1 MLAPV
6 VMIVVTS
13 FFAQEIVSFP
23 PEGWSFHWY
32 SNLWNQREFAGG
44 FLVSFQV
51 AIAAVLIGV
60 PCGTAAA
67 LALNRSN
74 IPAKGALSALLL
86 GPLVVP
92 GVVAGTALY
101 LSYPRVETSVDVF
114 VIGTLPGLLYQ
125 KIVV

>member
-1 MLAPV
+1 MTSVSRKLLFDVAIAFAFFLMLAPV

-23 PEGWSFHWY
+23 PEGWSFYWY

-60 PCGTAAA
+60 PCGPAAA

-74 IPAKGALSALLL
+74 LPPTGAMGRARRREKG
-86 GPLVVP
+86 G
-92 GVVAGTALY
+92 
-101 LSYPRVETSVDVF
+101 
-114 VIGTLPGLLYQ
+114 
-125 KIVV
+125 

>member
-1 MLAPV
+1 MTSVSRKLLFDVAIAFAFFLMLAPV

-67 LALNRSN
+67 LAPNRSN
-74 IPAKGALSALLL
+74 IPAKGALSALDRKSTRLN
-86 GPLVVP
+86 
-92 GVVAGTALY
+92 
-101 LSYPRVETSVDVF
+101 SSH
-114 VIGTLPGLLYQ
+114 
-125 KIVV
+125 